1 MGAKT
6 EVIRN
11 AVRAVAA
18 SPRWRTG
25 LSVVLAIL
33 TGLVSGALINEITID
48 NKVRWMLSFGKI
60 NLYILLALAALNY
73 IYYMY
78 IYKVEAEILKF
89 SDGVFCLAYVRSQLL
104 PDAVEAAK
112 VRIRNGDT
120 AEFEV
125 AMASFEKVL
134 R

>member
-1 MGAKT
+1 M
-6 EVIRN
+6 
-11 AVRAVAA
+11 
-18 SPRWRTG
+18 
-25 LSVVLAIL
+25 LAIL

-125 AMASFEKVL
+125 AMA
-134 R
+134 